1 MRPGLLLASNSDQQ
15 AINGIL
21 QGFQSFLDR
30 HTGDVN
36 DDGDNLINKFIINNQ
51 GVLAN
56 NLHFEGG
63 PQDYTPTQC
72 ATTEGQALTI
82 LGYYYAYKGTGDRF
96 YLDKAIYF
104 FDAYVKY
111 FYNGVPPP
119 NPPAVWRANWMLNAK
134 NPFEVYGRNNPENTA
149 APGFWGQSINFVN
162 GVGVIPAGAPTFG
175 DQLVKVYQVF
185 TGLPAYQSVRA
196 APPPKRRC
204 FPPVDVVCSNQRH
217 VEPEVRPRPCCP
229 GASGRYRDA
238 TGHDLHRACYGQLR
252 DSLRCHD
259 PAQHAVRRVVYVAFA
274 HTGTVR

>member
-111 FYNGVPPP
+111 FYNGVP
-119 NPPAVWRANWMLNAK
+119 
-134 NPFEVYGRNNPENTA
+134 GA
-149 APGFWGQSINFVN
+149 APRI
-162 GVGVIPAGAPTFG
+162 
-175 DQLVKVYQVF
+175 
-185 TGLPAYQSVRA
+185 
-196 APPPKRRC
+196 
-204 FPPVDVVCSNQRH
+204 
-217 VEPEVRPRPCCP
+217 
-229 GASGRYRDA
+229 
-238 TGHDLHRACYGQLR
+238 
-252 DSLRCHD
+252 
-259 PAQHAVRRVVYVAFA
+259 
-274 HTGTVR
+274 